1 MIETKPKNI
10 KAVGIG
16 IVAVSILVMLSN
28 GSFALIVN
36 HTGGITGFLGPNS
49 TDRFPE
55 LYKYWNNIY
64 KLAQLT
70 STFSL
75 FFIIGGI
82 LLIRYN
88 RWSRI
93 FLTSIAVLFI
103 IVMIY
108 MYTNLIII
116 SLGESQL
123 PFTTIV
129 LIYAA
134 LILVIAPVFLIIY
147 VNKKQVRKFLNE

>member
-1 MIETKPKNI
+1 M
-10 KAVGIG
+10 
-16 IVAVSILVMLSN
+16 
-28 GSFALIVN
+28 
-36 HTGGITGFLGPNS
+36 
-49 TDRFPE
+49 
-55 LYKYWNNIY
+55 
-64 KLAQLT
+64 
-70 STFSL
+70 
-75 FFIIGGI
+75 
-82 LLIRYN
+82 
-88 RWSRI
+88 

-147 VNKKQVRKFLNE
+147 VNKKQVRKFLND

>member
-1 MIETKPKNI
+1 MKETKPKNI

-28 GSFALIVN
+28 GSFAIIVSY
-36 HTGGITGFLGPNS
+36 TGGVAGFLGPNS
-49 TDRFPE
+49 TNRFPE
-55 LYKYWNNIY
+55 LYKYWNNMY
-64 KLAQLT
+64 KLAQFT

-88 RWSRI
+88 HWSRI
-93 FLTSIAVLFI
+93 FLTSIAAIFT

-108 MYTNLIII
+108 MYANLIII
-116 SLGESQL
+116 SLRESHL
-123 PFTTIV
+123 PFTTVV
-129 LIYAA
+129 LVYTA
-134 LILVIAPVFLIIY
+134 LIFIVAPAFLMVY
-147 VNKKQVRKFLNE
+147 VNKKQIREHLK